1 MTFIKKNALEINA
14 LRHSF
19 LFCRKTTAHMDI
31 EIIETEDGSHTL
43 FSKTFNEIYHS
54 RRGAIEESLHV
65 FIDAGLKYLLPQ
77 KSTINILEVGFGTG
91 LNALLSTL
99 EVQNLTHEVKYF
111 GVEPFPV
118 PAEITQQLNYEQL
131 IEQTDAQVL
140 YEKLHLCPWN
150 SWEDITANFQLYKAQ
165 TTIEQ
170 AFDSLS
176 TTEIPTFDLVYFD
189 AFAPSKHPE
198 IWNLEVLQNIR
209 QQLAT
214 DAILVTYC
222 AKGQFKRD
230 LKTAGF
236 ELESLPGPHFKR
248 EMTRGKAV

>member
-1 MTFIKKNALEINA
+1 
-14 LRHSF
+14 
-19 LFCRKTTAHMDI
+19 MDI

-65 FIDAGLKYLLPQ
+65 FINAGLKYLLPRQ
-77 KSTINILEVGFGTG
+77 STINILEVGFGTG
-91 LNALLSTL
+91 LNALLSVL
-99 EVQNLTHEVKYF
+99 ELQNSQHEIKYF

-118 PAEITQQLNYEQL
+118 PVEITQQLNYERL
-131 IEQTDAQVL
+131 IDQANAQVL
-140 YEKLHLCPWN
+140 YEKLHLCLWN
-150 SWEDITANFQLYKAQ
+150 SWENITANFQLYKAQ

-170 AFDSLS
+170 AFGSLS
-176 TTEIPTFDLVYFD
+176 KAVLPTFDLVYFD

-198 IWNLEVLQNIR
+198 IWNLKVLQNIR

-214 DAILVTYC
+214 DAVLVTYC

-248 EMTRGKAV
+248 EMTRGRAM

>member
-1 MTFIKKNALEINA
+1 
-14 LRHSF
+14 
-19 LFCRKTTAHMDI
+19 MDI

-65 FIDAGLKYLLPQ
+65 FINAGLKYLLPRQ
-77 KSTINILEVGFGTG
+77 STINILEVGFGTG
-91 LNALLSTL
+91 LNALLSVL
-99 EVQNLTHEVKYF
+99 ELQNSQHEIKYL

-118 PAEITQQLNYEQL
+118 PVEITQQLNYERL
-131 IEQTDAQVL
+131 IDQANAQVL
-140 YEKLHLCPWN
+140 YEKLHLCLWN
-150 SWEDITANFQLYKAQ
+150 SWENITANFQLYKAQ

-170 AFDSLS
+170 AFGSLS
-176 TTEIPTFDLVYFD
+176 KAVLPTFDLVYFD

-198 IWNLEVLQNIR
+198 IWNLKVLQNIR

-214 DAILVTYC
+214 DAVLVTYC

-248 EMTRGKAV
+248 EMTRGRAM